1 MLYLIHSKGKAT
13 TKVERYKSMM
23 MKDFAEKGYKVVVSS
38 MFGDVE
44 YSLADFENGLEQDEE
59 VFDYVDEDVKIAYF
73 YDGQDYDD

>member
-44 YSLADFENGLEQDEE
+44 YSLADFENGLEQDKE
-59 VFDYVDEDVKIAYF
+59 VFDCVDEDAKIVYF

>member
-1 MLYLIHSKGKAT
+1 
-13 TKVERYKSMM
+13 MM
-23 MKDFAEKGYKVVVSS
+23 MKDFAVKGYKVVVSS

-59 VFDYVDEDVKIAYF
+59 VFDYVDEDAKIAYF

>member
-44 YSLADFENGLEQDEE
+44 YSLVDFEKGLEQDEE
-59 VFDYVDEDVKIAYF
+59 VFDYVDEDAKIAYF

>member
-1 MLYLIHSKGKAT
+1 
-13 TKVERYKSMM
+13 MM

-44 YSLADFENGLEQDEE
+44 YSLADFEKGLKQDEE
-59 VFDYVDEDVKIAYF
+59 VFDYVDENAKIAYF

>member
-38 MFGDVE
+38 MFGNVE
-44 YSLADFENGLEQDEE
+44 YSLADFEKGLEQDEE
-59 VFDYVDEDVKIAYF
+59 VFDYVDEDAKIAYF

>member
-1 MLYLIHSKGKAT
+1 
-13 TKVERYKSMM
+13 MM
-23 MKDFAEKGYKVVVSS
+23 MKDFAEKGYKVVVSA

-59 VFDYVDEDVKIAYF
+59 VFDYVDEDVKTAYF

>member
-1 MLYLIHSKGKAT
+1 
-13 TKVERYKSMM
+13 MM

-44 YSLADFENGLEQDEE
+44 YSLADFEKGLEQDEE
-59 VFDYVDEDVKIAYF
+59 VFDHVDEDVKIAYF

>member
-1 MLYLIHSKGKAT
+1 
-13 TKVERYKSMM
+13 MM

-44 YSLADFENGLEQDEE
+44 YSLVDFENGLKQDEE
-59 VFDYVDEDVKIAYF
+59 IFDYVDEDAKTAYF

>member
-1 MLYLIHSKGKAT
+1 
-13 TKVERYKSMM
+13 MM

-44 YSLADFENGLEQDEE
+44 YSLADFENGLEQDKEI
-59 VFDYVDEDVKIAYF
+59 FDYVEKKKKIAYF